1 MVNRRVGF
9 NMEYRVLFHSGTV
22 CYRKIPCVVDFIKL
36 TFYHGLKRTWV
47 AHMCI
52 YIYTNMSTYDY
63 LTNGGNPEMLPDGE
77 KMVKTPNISMF
88 FTVLF

>member
-1 MVNRRVGF
+1 MVPK
-9 NMEYRVLFHSGTV
+9 EL
-22 CYRKIPCVVDFIKL
+22 
-36 TFYHGLKRTWV
+36 GL
-47 AHMCI
+47 HI
-52 YIYTNMSTYDY
+52 YIYTHMSTYDY